1 MHLLKELRVMKKRVD
16 ERNNENIQRQL
27 DILKEWRIRGLLKKY
42 NLVSVEDLL
51 GKGYMKLR
59 ERVDRGGGELRLS

>member
-42 NLVSVEDLL
+42 NLVSVEDVVQWADP
-51 GKGYMKLR
+51 
-59 ERVDRGGGELRLS
+59 ENGGFIL